1 MKSIHDCY
9 TLNNGV
15 QIPCVA
21 FGTYKAAA
29 DESTK
34 VIRLAIEAGYRYFD
48 TASFYGTEK
57 YLGEAI
63 RESGIPRSEFFITSK
78 VWKTEMGYEET
89 KEAFARTL
97 DNLGTDYLDQYLIHW
112 PLPTPD
118 YAEWKQL
125 DVDTWKA
132 LEEFYKAGKVR
143 SIGLSNFLPHHI
155 ENLLEHCEIA
165 PMVDQLEYHPGYAQE
180 AAVQYC
186 KEHDILVQ
194 AWSPIGRGRM
204 FGDPLF
210 LELTE
215 KYQVSPAKL
224 CLRFAVQNGVI
235 PLPKS
240 STADRMKENQDLF
253 SFEISKEDM
262 YRLRTMPQSGWS
274 GEHPDRARV
283 YEGIEKEI
291 RN

>member
-1 MKSIHDCY
+1 MKKFCDCY
-9 TLNNGV
+9 TLCNGV

-21 FGTYKAAA
+21 FGTYKASA
-29 DESTK
+29 DESAK

-63 RESGIPRSEFFITSK
+63 RESKILRSEFFITSK
-78 VWKTEMGYEET
+78 AWKTEMGYKEV
-89 KEAFARTL
+89 KEAFSRTL
-97 DNLGTDYLDQYLIHW
+97 EQLGTDYLDQYLIHW

-118 YAEWKQL
+118 FTEWKQL
-125 DVDTWKA
+125 DIDTWKA
-132 LEEFYKAGKVR
+132 MEELYKEGKIR

-155 ENLLEHCEIA
+155 ENILEHCEIP

-210 LELTE
+210 VELTE
-215 KYQVSPAKL
+215 KYQVSPAQL

-240 STADRMKENQDLF
+240 STMERMKENQDIF
-253 SFEISKEDM
+253 SFEISEEDM
-262 YRLRTMPQSGWS
+262 YRLRTMPQAGWS
-274 GEHPDRARV
+274 GEHPDRVRV
-283 YEGIEKEI
+283 
-291 RN
+291 